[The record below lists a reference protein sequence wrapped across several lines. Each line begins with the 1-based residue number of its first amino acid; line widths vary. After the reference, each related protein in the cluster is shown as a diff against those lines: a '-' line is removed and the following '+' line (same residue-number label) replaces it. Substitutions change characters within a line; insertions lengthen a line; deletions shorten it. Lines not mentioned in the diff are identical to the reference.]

1 MDEMSSITIKKPPD
15 EILDFLTKNNYS
27 NLKIL
32 LGNDASLKPTQNP
45 DEIEIEHFTKKNKI
59 KFKINKNIDTYEK
72 EIILKPLES
81 EVQIPRQLI
90 VIKIIHIVNR
100 RNYEIKQYRL

>member
-1 MDEMSSITIKKPPD
+1 MKLKQN
-15 EILDFLTKNNYS
+15 ILR
-27 NLKIL
+27 
-32 LGNDASLKPTQNP
+32 
-45 DEIEIEHFTKKNKI
+45 KKNKI

-90 VIKIIHIVNR
+90 VIKIISMKKETSLVILTHK
-100 RNYEIKQYRL
+100 IKQYLPIDIIKNYSILKQSLLYLLKTTIEDDNKVKK